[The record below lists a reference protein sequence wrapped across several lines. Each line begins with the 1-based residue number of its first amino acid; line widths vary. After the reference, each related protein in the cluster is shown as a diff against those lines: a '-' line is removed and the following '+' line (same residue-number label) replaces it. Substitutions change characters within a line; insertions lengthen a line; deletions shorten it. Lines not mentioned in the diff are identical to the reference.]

1 MRQVRTGLEEWRNF
15 LLIYK
20 FALDEINTKLKIL
33 NEEFKFVHQH
43 NPIEHIKS
51 RIKDPASIIRKL
63 QRKGLTLTKEKAV
76 KHIHDLA
83 GVRIICAFVSDI
95 YKIYDMISGQDDIT
109 ILKVKDYLKEPKPN
123 GYKSL
128 HLLVEIPV
136 FLSNLTEQVKVEIQI
151 RTIAM
156 DFWASLEHKIY
167 YKYDKSVP
175 VHVKDEL
182 KEAAEMAQFLDHK
195 MKRIHDEMMVYKVKE
210 KLEITRVII

>member
-136 FLSNLTEQVKVEIQI
+136 FLSNRTEQVKVEIQI

>member
-51 RIKDPASIIRKL
+51 RIKDPASIKRKL
-63 QRKGLTLTKEKAV
+63 QRKGLALTKEKAV

-136 FLSNLTEQVKVEIQI
+136 FLSNRTEQLKVEIQI

-182 KEAAEMAQFLDHK
+182 KEAAEMDQYLDHK